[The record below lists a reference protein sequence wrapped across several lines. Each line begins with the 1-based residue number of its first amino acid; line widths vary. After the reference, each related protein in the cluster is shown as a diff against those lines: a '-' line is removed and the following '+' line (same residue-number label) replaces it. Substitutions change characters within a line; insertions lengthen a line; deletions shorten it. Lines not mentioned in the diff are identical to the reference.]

1 MLNSILSG
9 ARARPEL
16 LILVLMV
23 MIIAM
28 LIIPLPTYLVDFLIG
43 LNIVLAVL
51 VFMGS
56 FYIDRILS
64 FSTFPSVL
72 LITTLF
78 RLALS
83 ISTSRL
89 ILIEADAGEII
100 ATFGQ
105 FVIGDNLAVGF
116 VVFSIVTVVQFIVIT
131 KGSERVAEV
140 AARFSLDGMPGK
152 QMSIDADL
160 RAGIIDADAARE
172 RRSVLERESQLYG
185 SFDGAMKFIKGDAIA
200 GIIVIFVNF
209 VGGIAVGVSQHGMTL
224 SNALSTYT
232 MLTIGDGLVAQIP
245 ALLIAISA
253 GFIVTRV
260 NGDSDNMGRN
270 IIVQLL
276 GNRFV
281 LVVTAVIALAV
292 GMLPGFPML
301 VFLILAAALGG
312 LFYYRRRGEK
322 SAAAPQAGA
331 AGRQD
336 GAPKPAKPAKAG
348 KSAAPSAP
356 AGGAGAEDKAGSL
369 RLIENLDQVATE
381 TIPLILLV
389 APSRRAEL
397 ESLKLAERLR
407 SQFFIDYGV
416 RLPEMLLR
424 DSPNVA
430 DNRVALLINEVR
442 AEEFAVHFDLLKIIN
457 YSDEL
462 EALGVKPVFERQQE
476 GQSAWVKPSER
487 DKLAKLGYQLRPAL
501 DEFYQCLAAML
512 SRHVNEYFGVQE
524 TKHMLDQLES
534 RYPDL
539 LKEVLRHATV
549 QRIAEVLQRLLTERI
564 SVRNMKLIMEALA
577 LWAPREKDVINLVEH
592 VRGAMARYICHKF
605 AQGNELRAVM
615 VSAEVEDV
623 VRKGVRQTSAG
634 AFLNLD
640 PSTSEELM
648 DLFGAG
654 LGSLGV
660 SNKDMVL
667 LASVDVRRFIKKLV
681 ETRFHDLEVVSFG
694 EIADSVSVSVIKT
707 I

>member
-1 MLNSILSG
+1 MFNSLLNG
-9 ARARPEL
+9 ARSRPEL
-16 LILVLMV
+16 LILLLMV

-43 LNIVLAVL
+43 LNIVIAVL

-100 ATFGQ
+100 NTFGQ
-105 FVIGDNLAVGF
+105 FVIGDSLAVGF

-160 RAGIIDADAARE
+160 KAGIVDADGARE

-200 GIIVIFVNF
+200 GIIIIFVNF
-209 VGGIAVGVSQHGMTL
+209 IGGIAVGMTQHGMDL
-224 SNALSTYT
+224 STALSTYT

-270 IIVQLL
+270 IMSQLL
-276 GNRFV
+276 GNPFV
-281 LVVTAVIALAV
+281 LVVTAVLALAV
-292 GMLPGFPML
+292 GMLPGFPL
-301 VFLILAAALGG
+301 IVFLILAAALGG
-312 LFYYRRRGEK
+312 LFYYKRRVARKGAPGAAK
-322 SAAAPQAGA
+322 APAADGSGAAAAS
-331 AGRQD
+331 
-336 GAPKPAKPAKAG
+336 G
-348 KSAAPSAP
+348 KDS
-356 AGGAGAEDKAGSL
+356 SL
-369 RLIENLDQVATE
+369 GLIGNLDKVAAE
-381 TIPLILLV
+381 TVPLILLV
-389 APSRRAEL
+389 PKARRAAL
-397 ESLKLAERLR
+397 EQAQLAERLR

-416 RLPEMLLR
+416 RLPDMLLR
-424 DSPNVA
+424 DGEGLA
-430 DNRVALLINEVR
+430 DNRVAVLINEIR
-442 AEEFAVHFDLLKIIN
+442 ADEFELHFDLLRVIN
-457 YSDEL
+457 YSDEAA
-462 EALGVKPVFERQQE
+462 ALGVQPVFSAQGASQC
-476 GQSAWVKPSER
+476 AWVRPADG

-501 DEFYQCLAAML
+501 DELYHCLAAL
-512 SRHVNEYFGVQE
+512 LARHVNEYFGVQE
-524 TKHMLDQLES
+524 TKHMLDQLEAK
-534 RYPDL
+534 YPDL

-549 QRIAEVLQRLLTERI
+549 QRIAEVLQRLLAERI
-564 SVRNMKLIMEALA
+564 SVRNMKLVMEALA

-592 VRGAMARYICHKF
+592 VRGALARYICHKF
-605 AQGNELRAVM
+605 ASGGELRAVM
-615 VSAEVEDV
+615 MSAEVEDM
-623 VRKGVRQTSAG
+623 VRKGIRQTSAG
-634 AFLNLD
+634 AFLNLEPAASD
-640 PSTSEELM
+640 ELM
-648 DLFGAG
+648 DLFALGLDG
-654 LGSLGV
+654 LGIAH
-660 SNKDMVL
+660 KDLVL

-681 ETRFHDLEVVSFG
+681 ETRFRDLEVVSFG
-694 EIADSVSVSVIKT
+694 EIADSVSVNVIKT

>member
-1 MLNSILSG
+1 MFNSLLNG
-9 ARARPEL
+9 ARSRPEL
-16 LILVLMV
+16 LILLLMV

-89 ILIEADAGEII
+89 ILIEADAGDII

-105 FVIGDNLAVGF
+105 FVIGDSLAVGF

-160 RAGIIDADAARE
+160 KAGIVDAEGAKE

-200 GIIVIFVNF
+200 GIIIIFVNF
-209 VGGIAVGVSQHGMTL
+209 IGGIAVGMTQHGMDL
-224 SNALSTYT
+224 SSALSTYT

-270 IIVQLL
+270 IMSQLL
-276 GNRFV
+276 GNPFV
-281 LVVTAVIALAV
+281 LAVTAVLALV
-292 GMLPGFPML
+292 IGMLPGFPL
-301 VFLILAAALGG
+301 QVFLLLAAVLGG
-312 LFYYRRRGEK
+312 LFYYKHRKAEREAGGGVQPSGPGMSCV
-322 SAAAPQAGA
+322 SAAA
-331 AGRQD
+331 
-336 GAPKPAKPAKAG
+336 
-348 KSAAPSAP
+348 
-356 AGGAGAEDKAGSL
+356 GGNDSSL
-369 RLIENLDQVATE
+369 GLIGNLDKVAAE
-381 TIPLILLV
+381 TVPLILLV
-389 APSRRAEL
+389 PKVRRAAL
-397 ESLKLAERLR
+397 EQSQLAERLR

-416 RLPEMLLR
+416 RLPDMLLR
-424 DSPNVA
+424 DGEAMA
-430 DNRVALLINEVR
+430 DNKAALLINEIRVD
-442 AEEFAVHFDLLKIIN
+442 EFELHFDLVRVIN
-457 YSDEL
+457 YSDEAA
-462 EALGVKPVFERQQE
+462 ALGVQPVFCVQGGSQC
-476 GQSAWVKPSER
+476 AWVSPADGE
-487 DKLAKLGYQLRPAL
+487 KLAKLGYQLRLAL
-501 DEFYQCLAAML
+501 DELYHALAAL
-512 SRHVNEYFGVQE
+512 LARHVNEYFGVQE
-524 TKHMLDQLES
+524 AKHMLDQLETK
-534 RYPDL
+534 YPDL

-549 QRIAEVLQRLLTERI
+549 QRVAEVLQRLLAERI

-592 VRGAMARYICHKF
+592 VRGSLARYICHKF
-605 AQGNELRAVM
+605 AHGGELRAVM
-615 VSAEVEDV
+615 LSAEAEDM
-623 VRKGVRQTSAG
+623 VRKGIRQTSSG
-634 AFLNLD
+634 SFLNLEPAASD
-640 PSTSEELM
+640 ELM
-648 DLFGAG
+648 DLFALG
-654 LGSLGV
+654 LDGL
-660 SNKDMVL
+660 NIAHKDMVL
-667 LASVDVRRFIKKLV
+667 LTSVDVRRFIKKLV
-681 ETRFHDLEVVSFG
+681 ETRFRELEVMSFG
-694 EIADSVSVSVIKT
+694 EIADSVSINVIKT

>member
-1 MLNSILSG
+1 MLNG
-9 ARARPEL
+9 ARSRPEL
-16 LILVLMV
+16 LILLLMV

-43 LNIVLAVL
+43 LNIVIAVL

-100 ATFGQ
+100 NTFGQ
-105 FVIGDNLAVGF
+105 FVIGDSLAVGF

-160 RAGIIDADAARE
+160 KAGIVDADGARE

-200 GIIVIFVNF
+200 GIIIIFVNF
-209 VGGIAVGVSQHGMTL
+209 IGGIAVGMTQHGMDL
-224 SNALSTYT
+224 STALSTYT

-270 IIVQLL
+270 IMSQLL
-276 GNRFV
+276 GNPFV
-281 LVVTAVIALAV
+281 LVVTAVLALAV
-292 GMLPGFPML
+292 GMLPGFPL
-301 VFLILAAALGG
+301 IVFLILAAALGG
-312 LFYYRRRGEK
+312 LFYYKRRMAGK
-322 SAAAPQAGA
+322 GAPGAAQSPAAAA
-331 AGRQD
+331 
-336 GAPKPAKPAKAG
+336 
-348 KSAAPSAP
+348 
-356 AGGAGAEDKAGSL
+356 AGGAPASGKDSSL
-369 RLIENLDQVATE
+369 GLIGNLDKVAAE
-381 TIPLILLV
+381 TVPLILLV
-389 APSRRAEL
+389 PKARRAAL
-397 ESLKLAERLR
+397 EQAQLAERLR

-416 RLPEMLLR
+416 RLPDMLLR
-424 DSPNVA
+424 DGEGLP
-430 DNRVALLINEVR
+430 DNRVAVLINEIR
-442 AEEFAVHFDLLKIIN
+442 ADEFELHFDLLRVIN
-457 YSDEL
+457 YSDEAA
-462 EALGVKPVFERQQE
+462 ALVQPVFSAQGASQC
-476 GQSAWVKPSER
+476 AWVRPADG

-501 DEFYQCLAAML
+501 DELYHCLAAL
-512 SRHVNEYFGVQE
+512 LARHVNEYFGVQE
-524 TKHMLDQLES
+524 TKHMLDQLEAK
-534 RYPDL
+534 YPDL

-549 QRIAEVLQRLLTERI
+549 QRIAEVLQRLLAERI

-592 VRGAMARYICHKF
+592 VRGALARYICHKF
-605 AQGNELRAVM
+605 ASGGELRAVM
-615 VSAEVEDV
+615 MSAEVEDM
-623 VRKGVRQTSAG
+623 VRKGIRQTSAG
-634 AFLNLD
+634 AFLNLEPAASD
-640 PSTSEELM
+640 ELM
-648 DLFGAG
+648 DLFALG
-654 LGSLGV
+654 LDGMGIAH
-660 SNKDMVL
+660 KDLVL

-681 ETRFHDLEVVSFG
+681 ETRFRDLEVVSFG
-694 EIADSVSVSVIKT
+694 EIADSVSVNVIKT